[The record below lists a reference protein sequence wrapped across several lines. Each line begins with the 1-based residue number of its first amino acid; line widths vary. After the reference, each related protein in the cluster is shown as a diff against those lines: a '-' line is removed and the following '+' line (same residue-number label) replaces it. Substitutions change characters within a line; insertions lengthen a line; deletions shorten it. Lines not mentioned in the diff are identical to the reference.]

1 MWAGR
6 RAGLGSVAL
15 VCPVLDRLL
24 ALDQAEEF
32 SLPPRLITDD
42 ADALRDPAG
51 VLCLPASIVSQLA
64 HQVDCLARPMQERRR
79 HIGNTD
85 RGRRRLTVLADS
97 EPERTRCVIRRRVGS

>member
-1 MWAGR
+1 MM
-6 RAGLGSVAL
+6 S
-15 VCPVLDRLL
+15 PVLDRLL
-24 ALDQAEEF
+24 TLDQAEQ
-32 SLPPRLITDD
+32 LGLALRLFTDD
-42 ADALRDPAG
+42 ANAFRDASRVPGLSAG
-51 VLCLPASIVSQLA
+51 KIAQLA